1 MFPITDNELR
11 ELMSRH
17 NINNITDAT
26 IRQIASLAGTLEQ
39 TAGESTVHL
48 EIGNPGIPANAL
60 GVEAE
65 REVLRKGIAN
75 KYPDI
80 SGIPQLKENASRFI
94 KAFLNVD
101 MPGRCIIPTV
111 GSMQGGYAAML
122 LCAHRD
128 PAKDT
133 MLFIN
138 PGFPAQRYQAKLI
151 GLKEESFDIYNFR
164 GKALEAKLEEYFS
177 KGNITA
183 MIYSTPNNPAW
194 INLTDE
200 ELEIIG
206 RMATKYDV
214 IIMEDLAYVGMDFRS
229 DFSTPFRAP
238 FIPSVANYTDNYILF
253 FSASKIFSYAGQ
265 RIAVACFSPAVAD
278 RVCPELEKFFGM
290 PTMIGAFVFG
300 VLYALSSGTAHSAQH
315 AFATMFGAAADGRL
329 NFVEDCREYQ
339 RRGALTKEI
348 FTTNGFHIIYDKDG
362 NENISDGFFFTAGYG
377 DMTSEALQAELLRYG
392 VAAISLP
399 GTGSEQEGLR
409 VCVSMLKT
417 DEDFD
422 RLRARLAR
430 FDADHS
436 GAHKEECLA
445 KVCAI

>member
-1 MFPITDNELR
+1 MFPITDQELR

-26 IRQIASLAGTLEQ
+26 IRQIASLAGTLEMK
-39 TAGESTVHL
+39 TGEQVVHL

-75 KYPDI
+75 QYPNI

-94 KAFLNVD
+94 KAYLNIEL
-101 MPGRCIIPTV
+101 PGSCVIPTV

-128 PAKDT
+128 PKKDT

-151 GLKEESFDIYNFR
+151 GLKEESFDIYNYR

-214 IIMEDLAYVGMDFRS
+214 IIMEDLAYLGMDFRS
-229 DFSTPFRAP
+229 NFGTPGVAP
-238 FIPSVANYTDNYILF
+238 FVPSVANYTDNYILF
-253 FSASKIFSYAGQ
+253 LSASKIFSYAGQ
-265 RIAVACFSPAVAD
+265 RIAITCFSPAVAE
-278 RVCPELEKFFGM
+278 RVCPELQNFFGM

-315 AFATMFGAAADGRL
+315 AFATMLGAAADGRL
-329 NFVEDCREYQ
+329 NFVEDCREYE
-339 RRGALTKEI
+339 RRGALAKEI
-348 FTTNGFHIIYDKDG
+348 FTSNGFHIVYDKDG
-362 NENISDGFFFTAGYG
+362 GQEISDGFFFTAGYG
-377 DMTSEALQAELLRYG
+377 NMTSEQLQEALLRYG

-399 GTGSEQEGLR
+399 GTGSEQDGLR
-409 VCVSMLKT
+409 VCVSMIKN
-417 DEDFD
+417 DAEFEI
-422 RLRARLAR
+422 LRKRLAA
-430 FDADHS
+430 FNADHAS
-436 GAHKEECLA
+436 EFKKECPA
-445 KVCAI
+445 KACAL